1 MMLNIILGIIALAVL
16 LAMVR
21 LLKGPTASDRLLSLD
36 TLTTITLAFIVV
48 FGLLMKRVIFMDVA
62 LVYAVIGFIGIVI
75 VAKFLEG
82 DV

>member
-21 LLKGPTASDRLLSLD
+21 LIKGPTASDRLLSLD
-36 TLTTITLAFIVV
+36 TLTTITLALIVV
-48 FGLLMKRVIFMDVA
+48 FGLLMKRAIFMDVA
-62 LVYAVIGFIGIVI
+62 LVYAVIGFVGIVI
-75 VAKFLEG
+75 VAKFIEG

>member
-1 MMLNIILGIIALAVL
+1 MMMNIILGIIVLAVL
-16 LAMVR
+16 LALWR

-36 TLTTITLAFIVV
+36 TLTTITLALIVV

-75 VAKFLEG
+75 MAKFIEG